1 MRKLNKTFSSLFKN
15 FKMFEAIKLILGNI
29 HCLFFW
35 GVEVNKIQDI
45 ILSKKFHDTTTLS
58 GNVFSYNYTKIF
70 RKMKYPLLFFGGCM
84 FMSNMPML
92 QG

>member
-45 ILSKKFHDTTTLS
+45 IILSKKFHDTTTLS

-70 RKMKYPLLFFGGCM
+70 GNYFNEIPPPIFWWLYVHV
-84 FMSNMPML
+84 
-92 QG
+92 